1 MPAARYATGA
11 VASTSPLR
19 PPDIS
24 DIRRIPYLASLTDKE
39 ADEFAGQLAARIYQP
54 REIILFQDGDCPG
67 FYLVREG
74 KARILRTG
82 QDGREQTLRI
92 IGPGETFAEV
102 PVFDGGSSPATVEA
116 IEQMDVVCVPTELFH
131 HLMRRHPQ
139 VAATVLRH
147 FARRLRSFTEM
158 IEQISLQTV
167 PARLARYLFQLA
179 RVEGSPAEGGIL
191 VRREVTVQDLA
202 SLLGSVREVVS
213 RHLKDF
219 EDQGIIEVRR
229 HEILIV
235 DIDELESLI

>member
-1 MPAARYATGA
+1 M
-11 VASTSPLR
+11 ASTTPIR
-19 PPDIS
+19 PPGLE
-24 DIRRIPYLASLTDKE
+24 DIRRIPYLASLTDRE
-39 ADEFAGQLAARIYQP
+39 AEDFAGQLAGRVYQP
-54 REIILFQDGDCPG
+54 REIILLQDGPCAG

-102 PVFDGGSSPATVEA
+102 PVFDGGPSPATVEA
-116 IEQMDVVCVPTELFH
+116 LEQMDVICFPTDLFQ
-131 HLMRRHPQ
+131 HLMRRHPE

-229 HEILIV
+229 REILIV
-235 DIDELESLI
+235 DLAGLEDLI